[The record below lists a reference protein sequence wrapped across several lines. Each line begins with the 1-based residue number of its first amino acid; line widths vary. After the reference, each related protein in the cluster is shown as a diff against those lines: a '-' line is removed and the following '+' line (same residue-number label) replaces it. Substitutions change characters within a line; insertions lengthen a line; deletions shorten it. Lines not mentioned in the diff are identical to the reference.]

1 MRQVL
6 GLLIIL
12 IGGVGIYAAF
22 TGNYKQALAYFNH
35 VGAKDSKGAGATVA
49 SVTGQGK

>member
-12 IGGVGIYAAF
+12 VGGVGIYAAF
-22 TGNYKQALAYFNH
+22 TGNYKQALTYFNH
-35 VGAKDSKGAGATVA
+35 VNTKDAKGAGATVTG
-49 SVTGQGK
+49 VTGQGK